1 MDETRSLVTFLCIA
15 GYFAVCIGVGVWA
28 LRRTTSTRDFF
39 MAGRDLGILVT
50 GLAIFSSQMSGFGF
64 VGGPGLVYRMGLSSS
79 WMTVIAPLAFSCSF
93 YLLATRL
100 RMVAELRDTISL
112 PDAVAARYGSEQAR
126 LLTAIAIL
134 LGVVG
139 YLGTQILAMATVLR
153 DVLNNVSFVPEVS
166 LAACMAIACAVLVF
180 YCVTGGIL
188 ASVYTDL
195 VQGGIMIVAAV
206 FVFVAALNA
215 VDGGLSG
222 LVTTLIADDPEAIAP
237 WGTLGMLGSLSW
249 FLVFVLGS
257 AGQPHVITKFMMN
270 RRVEDARRT
279 LPVSAAGYVL
289 CSLLWLGIG
298 LSMRA
303 LVVQGG
309 HPELANPDEAAPQF
323 LQFHAGPLLAGIVF
337 AGLFAAIMSTAD
349 SFLNLGAAAVV
360 HDIPRALT
368 GRSLSNELFWRARGD
383 GRAGGR
389 IGCLRALV
397 AAGSRG
403 VARRLRMGDVRRRP
417 GAGGR
422 HRVQLET
429 RHGGGRQRGH
439 REQSPGELRDRVVR
453 GGAPLRHQRRIR
465 RAAAVDDAVLRH
477 LAGVAAAADRPR
489 HRGGHGPVARKSRMI
504 SHPRRLNRHHPFRV
518 LH

>member
-368 GRSLSNELFWRARGD
+368 GRSLSNELFWARVATVGLAVGSAVFVLWSRQD
-383 GRAGGR
+383 LVALLGAFGWGTFAA
-389 IGCLRALV
+389 ALV
-397 AAGSRG
+397 PA
-403 VARRLRMGDVRRRP
+403 VAIGFNWK
-417 GAGGR
+417 
-422 HRVQLET
+422 
-429 RHGGGRQRGH
+429 
-439 REQSPGELRDRVVR
+439 
-453 GGAPLRHQRRIR
+453 
-465 RAAAVDDAVLRH
+465 RAT
-477 LAGVAAAADRPR
+477 AAAANAAIASSLLVNFGIELFGVALPYGINGGFVALLLSMTLFFGISLASPPPR
-489 HRGGHGPVARKSRMI
+489 IDPDIEAVMD
-504 SHPRRLNRHHPFRV
+504 L
-518 LH
+518 

>member
-15 GYFAVCIGVGVWA
+15 AYFAVCIGVGVWA
-28 LRRTTSTRDFF
+28 LRRTASTRDFF

-126 LLTAIAIL
+126 LLTAVAIL

-153 DVLNNVSFVPEVS
+153 DVLNNVSFIPDVS

-206 FVFVAALNA
+206 FVFIAALNA

-222 LVTTLIADDPEAIAP
+222 IVTTLIADDPEAIAP

-279 LPVSAAGYVL
+279 LPISAAGYVL

-368 GRSLSNELFWRARGD
+368 GRSLSNELFWARAATVGLAVGSAVFVLHSRQDLVALLGAF
-383 GRAGGR
+383 GWGTFAA
-389 IGCLRALV
+389 ALV
-397 AAGSRG
+397 PAVAIGFNWKRATATAANTAIASSLVVNFGIELFG
-403 VARRLRMGDVRRRP
+403 VALPYGINGGFVALLLSMTLFFGISLASPPPRIDPDV
-417 GAGGR
+417 
-422 HRVQLET
+422 E
-429 RHGGGRQRGH
+429 
-439 REQSPGELRDRVVR
+439 
-453 GGAPLRHQRRIR
+453 
-465 RAAAVDDAVLRH
+465 AVMDL
-477 LAGVAAAADRPR
+477 
-489 HRGGHGPVARKSRMI
+489 
-504 SHPRRLNRHHPFRV
+504 
-518 LH
+518 

>member
-222 LVTTLIADDPEAIAP
+222 LVTTLIADDPEAVSP

-298 LSMRA
+298 LAMRA

-368 GRSLSNELFWRARGD
+368 GRSLSNELFWARVATVGLAVGSAVFVLQSRQD
-383 GRAGGR
+383 LVALLGAFGWGTFAA
-389 IGCLRALV
+389 ALV
-397 AAGSRG
+397 PA
-403 VARRLRMGDVRRRP
+403 VAIGFNWK
-417 GAGGR
+417 
-422 HRVQLET
+422 
-429 RHGGGRQRGH
+429 
-439 REQSPGELRDRVVR
+439 
-453 GGAPLRHQRRIR
+453 
-465 RAAAVDDAVLRH
+465 RAT
-477 LAGVAAAADRPR
+477 AAAANVAIASSLLVNFGIELFGVALPYGINGGFVALLLSMTLFFGISLASPPPR
-489 HRGGHGPVARKSRMI
+489 IDPDIEAVMD
-504 SHPRRLNRHHPFRV
+504 L
-518 LH
+518 